1 MHTET
6 TLTLKYEMIT
16 WCRCLCKLPFI
27 CLLCCYSCSCE
38 DPLISYFLSFSLWLC
53 TVEIVIFQSA
63 LTAQSLSITCWENF
77 GSFLGIAILASFT
90 ALVVFK
96 ASLMFVSES
105 KSHRNSFD
113 IFTEA
118 LRLSYTTFGFNVF
131 YYNRYWRTYTDTD
144 KVCSNFIRD
153 VKLFPQETRG
163 LIDEI

>member
-1 MHTET
+1 
-6 TLTLKYEMIT
+6 MIF
-16 WCRCLCKLPFI
+16 WGFKPMCRRAN
-27 CLLCCYSCSCE
+27 CLLSTFYAAT
-38 DPLISYFLSFSLWLC
+38 PAVKTLSVFLWLC
-53 TVEIVIFQSA
+53 TVEICHFPVCA
-63 LTAQSLSITCWENF
+63 RWKSLSITCWEKF

-118 LRLSYTTFGFNVF
+118 LRLSYTTFGFNV
-131 YYNRYWRTYTDTD
+131 YYNRYWRTYTDAD
-144 KVCSNFIRD
+144 KMCSNFIRD
-153 VKLFPQETRG
+153 VKLFPQENGG